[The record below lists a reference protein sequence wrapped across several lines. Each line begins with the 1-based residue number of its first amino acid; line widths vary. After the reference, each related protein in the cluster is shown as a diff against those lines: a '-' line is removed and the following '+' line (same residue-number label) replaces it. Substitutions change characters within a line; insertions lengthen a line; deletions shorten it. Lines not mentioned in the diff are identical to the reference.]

1 MEEPMYIKIH
11 NQIKRD
17 VENHVYKVGDRI
29 PAERQLAVKFGVSRM
44 TLRQAIKTL
53 EEEGILERRLG
64 SGTYVASQKV
74 QEKMS
79 GIMSFTEITQANG
92 QIPSSKLISYQIGKP
107 SLSEKERL
115 NLNPDSEVLRMER
128 IRFADETP
136 ICYEVVT
143 IPYHLVENLSK
154 DDISTHLYET
164 LNKNGYRIGR
174 VTEHIS
180 AAVANENDARLL
192 NAKKGEAL
200 ITRRQVTELSNGQPF
215 EYTRARYVAE
225 RFEFTFF
232 IYYTL
237 VITRVFFT
245 LNHL

>member
-17 VENHVYKVGDRI
+17 IENHVYKVGDRI
-29 PAERQLAVKFGVSRM
+29 PAERQLSVKFGVSRM

-74 QEKMS
+74 QERMS
-79 GIMSFTEITQANG
+79 GIMSFTDITKANG
-92 QIPSSKLISYQIGKP
+92 QVPSSKSTSYQIGNP

-115 NLNPDSEVLRMER
+115 MLKKDEKVLRMER
-128 IRFADETP
+128 IRYADDVP

-143 IPYHLVENLSK
+143 VPYYLVKDFSK
-154 DDISTHLYET
+154 EEVSSHLYET
-164 LNKNGYRIGR
+164 LEKRGGFEIGR

-180 AAVANENDARLL
+180 ASIANEQDARLL
-192 NAKKGEAL
+192 KAKKGEAL
-200 ITRRQVTELSNGQPF
+200 ITRRQVTELASGQPF

-225 RFEFTFF
+225 RFEFTFSK
-232 IYYTL
+232 
-237 VITRVFFT
+237 
-245 LNHL
+245 

>member
-17 VENHVYKVGDRI
+17 IENHVYNVGDRI
-29 PAERQLAVKFGVSRM
+29 PAERQLSVKFGVSRM

-79 GIMSFTEITQANG
+79 GVMSFTEITKANG
-92 QIPSSKLISYQIGKP
+92 QVPSSKLLTYQIGTP

-115 NLNPDSEVLRMER
+115 ALESGADVLRMER
-128 IRFADETP
+128 IRYADDIP

-143 IPYHLVENLSK
+143 VPYSMVKDFSK
-154 DDISTHLYET
+154 EDVSSHLYET
-164 LNKNGYRIGR
+164 LEKHSGFEIGR

-180 AAVANENDARLL
+180 AAIANEQDAHLL
-192 NAKKGEAL
+192 DAKKGEPL
-200 ITRRQVTELSNGQPF
+200 ITRRQVTELSDGRPF

-225 RFEFTFF
+225 RFEFTFSK
-232 IYYTL
+232 
-237 VITRVFFT
+237 
-245 LNHL
+245 